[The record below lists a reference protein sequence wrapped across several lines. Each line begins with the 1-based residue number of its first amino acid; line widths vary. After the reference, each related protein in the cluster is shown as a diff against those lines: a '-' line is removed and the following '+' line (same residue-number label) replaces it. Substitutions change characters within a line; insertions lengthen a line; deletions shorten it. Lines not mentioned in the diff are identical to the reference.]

1 MTQHTPA
8 WGTPVGATSDSA
20 AAAAETQLLPPVSQ
34 VRPVPT
40 APVTPQ
46 RPTREMVE
54 LRVTAVHYANKILGE
69 QPTASPD
76 TALAS
81 TLRVAKGLEEYL
93 LTGKTA

>member
-1 MTQHTPA
+1 MTQPTPP
-8 WGTPVGATSDSA
+8 WGTPTGTISDSTSPV
-20 AAAAETQLLPPVSQ
+20 AETQLLAPIGQ
-34 VRPVPT
+34 VKPQQ
-40 APVTPQ
+40 PQ

-69 QPTASPD
+69 QPTATPD